1 LSARRQHDRPGVRRR
16 RRGDHRPG
24 PRSARAP
31 PSAERSYWYATGV
44 EDGYDYLLTDDEITV
59 RAYVPHSVCDDCD
72 REALPGNDLCAVHA
86 DEVAGTDYA
95 YEAWLSEKLGCL

>member
-1 LSARRQHDRPGVRRR
+1 MT
-16 RRGDHRPG
+16 
-24 PRSARAP
+24 ARAYVNGDLEITNLYCDRVMYP
-31 PSAERSYWYATGV
+31 PNAECSYWLATDV
-44 EDGYDYLLTDDEITV
+44 EDAYDYLLTDDEITV
-59 RAYVPHSVCDDCD
+59 QAYVPHSVCDDCD

>member
-1 LSARRQHDRPGVRRR
+1 MT
-16 RRGDHRPG
+16 
-24 PRSARAP
+24 ARAYVDGDLEITNLCRDRVMYP
-31 PSAERSYWYATGV
+31 PSAGCSYWLATGV
-44 EDGYDYLLTDDEITV
+44 EDGYDYWLRDDEITV
-59 RAYVPHSVCDDCD
+59 QAYVPHSVCDDCN